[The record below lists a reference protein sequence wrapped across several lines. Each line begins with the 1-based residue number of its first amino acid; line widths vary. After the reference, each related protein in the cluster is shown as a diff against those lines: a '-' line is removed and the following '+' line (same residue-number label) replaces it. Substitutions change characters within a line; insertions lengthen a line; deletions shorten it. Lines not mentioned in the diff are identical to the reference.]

1 VGLIDYSLND
11 KKYFSSGREYERER
25 IIKLIQEQ
33 AKNFLDQEYDR
44 KLLTVTPLLDTE
56 GLIKLIRGN

>member
-11 KKYFSSGREYERER
+11 KKYFNSGREYERER

-33 AKNFLDQEYDR
+33 AKDFLDQEYDR
-44 KLLTVTPLLDTE
+44 KLLTVTPLLDTD
-56 GLIKLIRGN
+56 GLIKLIKEN